1 MRMSRV
7 VIIVIMQGLDPDMH
21 AKKLAETRV
30 SRGRNVVD
38 SVEVSVDVFVFRQ
51 NRLAVL
57 LMLGANVCVDERAR
71 PALRT
76 TR

>member
-1 MRMSRV
+1 METSMRTSRV
-7 VIIVIMQGLDPDMH
+7 VIMQGLDPNMH
-21 AKKLAETRV
+21 AKKIAGMRV
-30 SRGRNVVD
+30 SRGRNVVG
-38 SVEVSVDVFVFRQ
+38 SVEVSVDVFVFHQ

-57 LMLGANVCVDERAR
+57 LMLGANVDERAR

>member
-1 MRMSRV
+1 M
-7 VIIVIMQGLDPDMH
+7 
-21 AKKLAETRV
+21 ET
-30 SRGRNVVD
+30 
-38 SVEVSVDVFVFRQ
+38 VEVSVDLFVFHQ

-57 LMLGANVCVDERAR
+57 LMLGANVDERAR

>member
-1 MRMSRV
+1 MRTSRV
-7 VIIVIMQGLDPDMH
+7 LIMQGLDPNMH

-38 SVEVSVDVFVFRQ
+38 SVEVSVDVFVFHQ
-51 NRLAVL
+51 NRLVVL
-57 LMLGANVCVDERAR
+57 LMLGANVDERAR

>member
-1 MRMSRV
+1 MSMRMWMV
-7 VIIVIMQGLDPDMH
+7 VIMQGLDPNIH
-21 AKKLAETRV
+21 AKTSGKRV
-30 SRGRNVVD
+30 SRGRNVVET
-38 SVEVSVDVFVFRQ
+38 VEVSVDLFVFHQ

-57 LMLGANVCVDERAR
+57 LMLGANVDERAR